1 MSECL
6 YFLRYWAICVFQL
19 FVSQVVTSYIS
30 ISVLSFKPS
39 NIILFIKPFFCMTK
53 KSRQKF
59 KYLQKKKS
67 FLTLFKGI
75 SVAKNYIRHKNALLS
90 QSFDCWNFF
99 LFWNTAG
106 RNEHFSNRR
115 QYSIWQ
121 TCLFTKKL
129 TNLFSST
136 ILRYFVIVPYQFVR
150 SLQIAKNNN
159 LMGVGEEE
167 LEEF

>member
-1 MSECL
+1 MNAFTSWDIEPYVYSNCL
-6 YFLRYWAICVFQL
+6 FPRLRRHTFLYQ
-19 FVSQVVTSYIS
+19 SY
-30 ISVLSFKPS
+30 LSS
-39 NIILFIKPFFCMTK
+39 RLILSYLSSRFSAWPK

-67 FLTLFKGI
+67 FLTIFKGI
-75 SVAKNYIRHKNALLS
+75 SVAENYIRHKSALLS

-115 QYSIWQ
+115 QYTIWQ
-121 TCLFTKKL
+121 MCLFTKKL

-136 ILRYFVIVPYQFVR
+136 MLRYFAIVPYQFVR
-150 SLQIAKNNN
+150 
-159 LMGVGEEE
+159 
-167 LEEF
+167 